1 MQETLLP
8 VDIRHPSSSERAAA
22 SRRRELS
29 IWLPLIAL
37 MAFFS
42 LLAVAGVFLL
52 FPLQYPLAAFLGF
65 SADDPILRPLA
76 ISVIVFSGTAP
87 LLSLF
92 VRVLWASPSRSSR
105 ARDAVFADAR
115 LEEICSSAVA
125 LRDVYDV
132 IGPADAPC
140 TALMIAGGAGAPRVV
155 LRGLARR
162 LAAAQGVRV
171 LLVDIPAHG
180 ALAGVTFSLART
192 ERVLLAV
199 MAHERAQ
206 RVVLIAFSAAAYI
219 AAAFSNSHAD
229 ALEGLV
235 LLGFPPAVT
244 TLLYIRARIL
254 RLEWAAELASLAVR
268 GRVANHQRATE
279 ADKEELGEATWTF
292 SALADVLRELG
303 GSHNGPHPLLHSLRS
318 LPAPLMVLGPAVWIL
333 RARRIISHA
342 SVRFVVGGGVRDTVL
357 PTLVD
362 AKQAILAAALAK
374 FVREATA
381 TSAAARTA
389 ATASAA
395 HESIVRGMS
404 TGSSDGLDEV
414 RRKGSSNLTNGR
426 RILISNN
433 IQRMR
438 VGGSIVSPIAA
449 RSSVDLRGPADSL
462 SGSIAVSGGSTGSS
476 PPWGATRG
484 TFTSTTSAEGGS
496 GVRLGSR
503 DGRISMGN

>member
-8 VDIRHPSSSERAAA
+8 VDARHPSASERAAA
-22 SRRRELS
+22 GRRRELS

-37 MAFFS
+37 ISFCS

-52 FPLQYPLAAFLGF
+52 LPLQYPLAAFLGF
-65 SADDPILRPLA
+65 AADDPVLRPLA
-76 ISVIVFSGTAP
+76 ISVIVFAGTAP

-92 VRVLWASPSRSSR
+92 VRVLWAAPSRSSR

-132 IGPADAPC
+132 IGAADAPC
-140 TALMIAGGAGAPRVV
+140 TALMIAGGAGAPREV

-171 LLVDIPAHG
+171 LLVDVPAHG
-180 ALAGVTFSLART
+180 ALAAVTFSLART

-206 RVVLIAFSAAAYI
+206 RVVLVAFSAAAYI
-219 AAAFSNSHAD
+219 AAAFAASHAA
-229 ALEGLV
+229 ALDGLV
-235 LLGFPPAVT
+235 LLGFPPTVSS
-244 TLLYIRARIL
+244 LLYIRARIL

-268 GRVANHQRATE
+268 GRIANHQRATE

-303 GSHNGPHPLLHSLRS
+303 GVHSGPHPLLHSLRS

-389 ATASAA
+389 ATASAGLETA
-395 HESIVRGMS
+395 ARGMS

-414 RRKGSSNLTNGR
+414 RRKGSSLTIGSR
-426 RILISNN
+426 RLFGGGSLSGIH
-433 IQRMR
+433 RMR
-438 VGGSIVSPIAA
+438 AGIASPLAA
-449 RSSVDLRGPADSL
+449 RSSVDRGAADSL
-462 SGSIAVSGGSTGSS
+462 SGSIALSGGGSTGSS
-476 PPWGATRG
+476 PPWGGTRG
-484 TFTSTTSAEGGS
+484 TFTSEGGS
-496 GVRLGSR
+496 GVTGRRGSS
-503 DGRISMGN
+503 DGRISVGN